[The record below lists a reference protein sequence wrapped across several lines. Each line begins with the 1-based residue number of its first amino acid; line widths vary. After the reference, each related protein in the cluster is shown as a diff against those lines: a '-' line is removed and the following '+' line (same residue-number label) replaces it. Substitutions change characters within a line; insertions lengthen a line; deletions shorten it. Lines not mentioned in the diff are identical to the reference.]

1 MYIGNNLSNSSV
13 YISTPSC
20 VVLTSPNPTMYQTTI
35 IQDISCGGG
44 IHQIASITITQ
55 NNYINLYFQPT
66 IDFNAI
72 CNSFS
77 LL

>member
-1 MYIGNNLSNSSV
+1 
-13 YISTPSC
+13 
-20 VVLTSPNPTMYQTTI
+20 MYQTTI
-35 IQDISCGGG
+35 TQDISCGGG
-44 IHQIASITITQ
+44 NHQIASITITQ

-77 LL
+77 LLTYNTNANEFTNTLISITFTIYKENI